1 MTTFGTIARRGGGWL
16 PLIAVGALVSTLSTL
31 ALPAVLGRAVDGIVA
46 GHDAGR
52 WLLVAAGLVVLEI
65 VVDLLAIYADT
76 ACVAATAAWL
86 RERLVRHVLAIG
98 PERGRRFD
106 TGDLVSRVSSNAVD
120 AAQAGPSVVTV
131 VTSVLPPVGS
141 LVLLAYIDLWVA
153 AAFLVGLALVALVL
167 RAFTL
172 RTAEVVTSYHQTQG
186 RIAARLAESLVGVRT
201 IAAAG
206 AVEWEERRVLQPL
219 PELHNQGLR
228 TWWVLARSTAQAAV
242 AGPLVM
248 VAVLAVG
255 GLALHAGRI
264 SAGDLFAATQYAVLG
279 AGLGTLTG
287 IFGQLARARAG
298 ANRAEEVLRVTPVNY
313 GQRNLP
319 DGPGRLEFRKVTV
332 RAGGALL
339 LDGVD
344 LALPGG
350 AAVAVIGRSGAG
362 KSVLAALAG
371 RLRDPDD
378 GQVLLDGVPL
388 AELSHQALRGAVCC
402 AFERPVLV
410 GTTVADA
417 IGPELNLGLVRAA
430 ARSTHAH
437 EFVSRLPQGYNTPLT
452 EAPMSGGE
460 AQRLGLARAWQ
471 AERLLV
477 LDDATSSLDMVT
489 EMQISHT
496 LTGDHGGGRTRLIV
510 THRVTTAA
518 RADLVVWL
526 EGGRVRA
533 MGTHDE
539 LWDQPAYREVFG

>member
-1 MTTFGTIARRGGGWL
+1 VTTFGMIVRRGGGWL
-16 PLIAVGALVSTLSTL
+16 PLIAVGSLLGTLSTL
-31 ALPAVLGRAVDGIVA
+31 ALPTVLGRAVDGIVA
-46 GHDAGR
+46 GHNAGH
-52 WLLVAAGLVVLEI
+52 WFLIAAGLIVLDI
-65 VVDLLAIYADT
+65 VVTVIGIFGGT
-76 ACVAATAAWL
+76 ACVAGTTAWL
-86 RERLVRHVLAIG
+86 RKLLVRHTLAIG

-131 VTSVLPPVGS
+131 AMSVLPPVGS
-141 LVLLAYIDLWVA
+141 LVLLAHIDLWVA
-153 AAFLVGLALVALVL
+153 AAFLVGLALVAVVV

-172 RTAEVVTSYHQTQG
+172 RTAEVVTSYQQTQG
-186 RIAARLAESLVGVRT
+186 RIAARLAESLAGVRT

-206 AVEWEERRVLQPL
+206 TVAREEQRVLQPL

-228 TWWVLARSTAQAAV
+228 TWRVLSRSAAQAAV
-242 AGPLVM
+242 VGSLVM
-248 VAVLAVG
+248 VAVLAAG
-255 GLALHAGRI
+255 GLVLHAGRI
-264 SAGDLFAATQYAVLG
+264 SPGDLFAATQYAVLG
-279 AGLGTLTG
+279 AGLGNLTG
-287 IFGQLARARAG
+287 TFGQLARARAG
-298 ANRAEEVLRVTPVNY
+298 ANRADEILRVDPLDY
-313 GQRNLP
+313 GQRSLP

-332 RAGGALL
+332 RAGDAVL

-362 KSVLAALAG
+362 KSVLAALAA
-371 RLRDPDD
+371 RLRDPDN
-378 GQVLLDGVPL
+378 GQVLLDGIPL
-388 AELSHQALRGAVCC
+388 AELSHEALRGAVSC

-410 GTTVADA
+410 GATVAEA
-417 IGPELNLGLVRAA
+417 IGPELDLDLARAA

-437 EFVSRLPQGYNTPLT
+437 EFVSRLPRGYHTRLT

-496 LTGDHGGGRTRLIV
+496 LTGDHGGRTRLIV
-510 THRVTTAA
+510 THRVSTAA

-526 EGGRVRA
+526 EDGRVRA
-533 MGTHDE
+533 VGPHDQ
-539 LWDQPAYREVFG
+539 LWDEPAYREVFG

>member
-1 MTTFGTIARRGGGWL
+1 VTTFGMIVRRGGGWL
-16 PLIAVGALVSTLSTL
+16 PLIAVGALVSTLGTL
-31 ALPAVLGRAVDGIVA
+31 ALPTVLGRAVDGIVA

-52 WLLVAAGLVVLEI
+52 WLLMATGLVMLDI
-65 VVDLLAIYADT
+65 VVDLIAIFAGT
-76 ACVAATAAWL
+76 ACVAGTTAWL
-86 RERLVRHVLAIG
+86 RKLLVRHALTIG

-106 TGDLVSRVSSNAVD
+106 TGDLVTRVSGNAVD

-131 VTSVLPPVGS
+131 AMSVLPPLGS

-153 AAFLVGLALVALVL
+153 GAFLVGLALVALVL

-172 RTAEVVTSYHQTQG
+172 RTAEVVTSYQQTQG
-186 RIAARLAESLVGVRT
+186 RIAARLAESLMGAKT

-206 AVEWEERRVLQPL
+206 TVEWEKQRVLLPL
-219 PELHNQGLR
+219 PELHDQGRR
-228 TWWVLARSTAQAAV
+228 TWRVLSRSVAQAAV
-242 AGPLVM
+242 VGPLVM
-248 VAVLAVG
+248 VAVLAAG

-279 AGLGTLTG
+279 AGLGSLTG
-287 IFGQLARARAG
+287 MFSRLARARAG
-298 ANRAEEVLRVTPVNY
+298 ANRADEVLRVDPVDY
-313 GQRNLP
+313 GQRSLP
-319 DGPGRLEFRKVTV
+319 DGPGRLEFRTVTV
-332 RAGGALL
+332 RAGDAVL
-339 LDGVD
+339 LDSVD

-362 KSVLAALAG
+362 KSVLAALAA

-388 AELSHQALRGAVCC
+388 AELSHEALRGAVCC

-410 GTTVADA
+410 GATVADA
-417 IGPELNLGLVRAA
+417 IGPELQLDLVGAA

-437 EFVSRLPQGYNTPLT
+437 DFVSRLPQGYHTPLT

-496 LTGDHGGGRTRLIV
+496 LTGDQGRRTRLIV

-518 RADLVVWL
+518 SADLVVWL
-526 EGGRVRA
+526 ESGRVQA
-533 MGTHDE
+533 VGPHNQ
-539 LWDQPAYREVFG
+539 LWNQPAYREVFG